1 MHIKKNKNGLINM
14 NWEKCMKKM
23 NCKVCSD
30 YKYCKD
36 DIKEKKKDKK
46 KNRRN
51 SNASKSI
58 KRLSRQNNK

>member
-1 MHIKKNKNGLINM
+1 M

-23 NCKVCSD
+23 NCKICSD

-46 KNRRN
+46 KKKQK
-51 SNASKSI
+51 KS
-58 KRLSRQNNK
+58 R